1 MTKAPITARFP
12 APAKLNLLLRIVGRR
27 EDGYHLLQT
36 VFQFIDRCDWIDFTV
51 REDGVIGLACPLP
64 GVPEETDLTVRAA
77 RALQLASGVSQGV
90 TIAVEKNLPMGGGLG
105 GGSSDAATTLVA
117 LNHLWG
123 AGLTQSELKAI
134 GLKLGADVPVFIEG
148 FAAWGEGV
156 GEDLTPLDLDEPWYL
171 VVVPECHVATGRVF
185 TDPDLTRDNPPI
197 KMAGFFEGR
206 RENHCLPVVLQ
217 HYPEVAA
224 AIEALSVVGEARLT
238 GTGACV
244 FAVYPTEAE
253 ALEAQ
258 RALGPAWCSFVAKGL
273 NRSPLLDACR

>member
-1 MTKAPITARFP
+1 
-12 APAKLNLLLRIVGRR
+12 
-27 EDGYHLLQT
+27 
-36 VFQFIDRCDWIDFTV
+36 
-51 REDGVIGLACPLP
+51 
-64 GVPEETDLTVRAA
+64 
-77 RALQLASGVSQGV
+77 
-90 TIAVEKNLPMGGGLG
+90 
-105 GGSSDAATTLVA
+105 
-117 LNHLWG
+117 
-123 AGLTQSELKAI
+123 
-134 GLKLGADVPVFIEG
+134 
-148 FAAWGEGV
+148 
-156 GEDLTPLDLDEPWYL
+156 
-171 VVVPECHVATGRVF
+171 
-185 TDPDLTRDNPPI
+185 
-197 KMAGFFEGR
+197 MAGFFEGR